1 VVAYELAHP
10 EVAVG
15 SARHYLANLEAL
27 RSGPGASA
35 PAKDAASALIQTLET
50 ALIRGGATTPGAIA
64 FGMGS
69 LGAMSGS
76 PELARFLNQQQL
88 GVGWDGARIVAI
100 GTEAADDPR
109 NPGGVPWQALQAV
122 LILAG
127 SPTALVRPMVTG
139 SQYWASC
146 VDRGLPPEPW
156 RPIHVHPNDFE
167 QIQRRAVNHTWC
179 NLARVVAD
187 ESEGW
192 RSLLDVGASPALGD
206 LVYQIERSARGAK
219 RSLDG
224 HAPTDERTDWLVQ
237 EVLPELRKTA
247 RVLLLHG
254 FGRGKGWNAATY
266 DRCAPSSAYAA
277 GSPGRQVD

>member
-1 VVAYELAHP
+1 M
-10 EVAVG
+10 
-15 SARHYLANLEAL
+15 
-27 RSGPGASA
+27 
-35 PAKDAASALIQTLET
+35 
-50 ALIRGGATTPGAIA
+50 A

-76 PELARFLNQQQL
+76 PELARFLNQQQQ
-88 GVGWDGARIVAI
+88 GVGWDGARIVAM
-100 GTEAADDPR
+100 GTEAADDPGD
-109 NPGGVPWQALQAV
+109 PEGVAWQALQAV

-139 SQYWASC
+139 SQYSASC

-192 RSLLDVGASPALGD
+192 RSLLDVGASPGLGD
-206 LVYQIERSARGAK
+206 RVYQIERSARGAK

-254 FGRGKGWNAATY
+254 FGRGKGWERSDIRPVRTFLGL
-266 DRCAPSSAYAA
+266 RSRKSRPSSGLKTC
-277 GSPGRQVD
+277 GSTGVEGTMCGGARSATTPWCGPVPWGGRGAPRTSTPCERR